1 MNGDFNNDGRHDILD
16 DYLFNEVIN
25 KSGGGNNSGNSGGS
39 GKGGC
44 LTVIIII
51 FFIYEIIKLIASI
64 IY

>member
-25 KSGGGNNSGNSGGS
+25 KSGGGNNSGNSGG
-39 GKGGC
+39 

-51 FFIYEIIKLIASI
+51 IIIFVIYEIIKLIASI